1 MQSTALHLLNDGK
14 SFEEGLIPLF
24 VIIWELCKFV
34 FPAYYIAIQM
44 FFGNISLQKILLGS
58 QTLAKIIYLRKSCQR
73 ENSIKIFYKN
83 LIC

>member
-34 FPAYYIAIQM
+34 FPAYYSYSNVFWQY
-44 FFGNISLQKILLGS
+44 FTSKNSSWKPDTCKNNLFKQILS
-58 QTLAKIIYLRKSCQR
+58 KRK
-73 ENSIKIFYKN
+73 FYKN
-83 LIC
+83 IL